1 MSIFC
6 KTFNFMQSKATTVEE
21 YLSELSEDRKAPM
34 LKLREAIKNN
44 LPEGFEEVISYGM
57 LGYVVP
63 HSIYPAGYHC
73 TPKLPLPFINLASQK
88 NTISLYHMGIYGDKN
103 LLDWFVAEYSK
114 HAKSKIDMGKG
125 CFRFKKMDDIPY
137 DLIGELA
144 TKISVQDWITFYEQ
158 NWKSRNK

>member
-1 MSIFC
+1 
-6 KTFNFMQSKATTVEE
+6 MQSKATTVEE
-21 YLSELSEDRKAPM
+21 YLSELSEDRKTPM

-44 LPEGFEEVISYGM
+44 LPQGFEEVISYGM

-73 TPKLPLPFINLASQK
+73 TPKLPLPFINLALQK

>member
-1 MSIFC
+1 
-6 KTFNFMQSKATTVEE
+6 MQSKATTVEE
-21 YLSELSEDRKAPM
+21 YLSELSEDRKTPM

-44 LPEGFEEVISYGM
+44 LPKGFEEVISYGM

-73 TPKLPLPFINLASQK
+73 TPKLPLPFINLALQK

>member
-1 MSIFC
+1 
-6 KTFNFMQSKATTVEE
+6 MQSKATTVEE
-21 YLSELSEDRKAPM
+21 YLSELSEDRKTPM

-44 LPEGFEEVISYGM
+44 LPQGFEEVISYGM